1 MNGTPHPTKMKRVR
15 KALPPGISDHD
26 AKVLTKVK
34 RRAYRLDQSLF
45 TCCGIKFG
53 WSSVIGFI
61 PAIGDMLDAFM
72 AMMVLRTCQQIEGG
86 LPVDVKSKMMFNII
100 VDFFIGL
107 VPFIGDLADAVF
119 RANTKN
125 AAELEKY
132 LRKKGVEQLRKS
144 GLPQP
149 RVDPSDGDEFDR
161 MMSNGGGST
170 PEYNQAPALTE
181 PMHTEASTLRE
192 AQEQQI
198 RENQV
203 RMGGQ
208 QRMGTGE
215 TGRMQEPMSTT
226 HTTTTTTR
234 QRSGEG
240 GWFSFGRKTRQPDVE
255 SGVVGNGTS
264 RRDQELPSLPQ
275 QTGQRGAPQQHAR
288 IQKSRR

>member
-53 WSSVIGFI
+53 WSSVIGFV

-72 AMMVLRTCQQIEGG
+72 AMMVLRTCQQVEGG

-132 LRKKGVEQLRKS
+132 LRKKGVENLRKS

-161 MMSNGGGST
+161 MMSNGGHST
-170 PEYNQAPALTE
+170 PEYNQAPVLTE
-181 PMHTEASTLRE
+181 PMRTEASTLRE

-198 RENQV
+198 RENQL
-203 RMGGQ
+203 
-208 QRMGTGE
+208 RMGTGGN
-215 TGRMQEPMSTT
+215 GRMQEPMSTT
-226 HTTTTTTR
+226 HTTTTTTT
-234 QRSGEG
+234 QRSGGG
-240 GWFSFGRKTRQPDVE
+240 GWFGFGKKMRQPDVE

-264 RRDQELPSLPQ
+264 RGDQDIQSLPQ
-275 QTGQRGAPQQHAR
+275 QGGQRGAPQQPAR

>member
-1 MNGTPHPTKMKRVR
+1 M
-15 KALPPGISDHD
+15 
-26 AKVLTKVK
+26 
-34 RRAYRLDQSLF
+34 
-45 TCCGIKFG
+45 
-53 WSSVIGFI
+53 IGFI

-72 AMMVLRTCQQIEGG
+72 AMMVLRTCQQVEGG

-132 LRKKGVEQLRKS
+132 LRKKGVENLRKS

-161 MMSNGGGST
+161 MMSNSGGST
-170 PEYNQAPALTE
+170 PEYNQAPVLTE
-181 PMHTEASTLRE
+181 PMRTEASTLRE

-198 RENQV
+198 RGNQM

-208 QRMGTGE
+208 QRMGTGGN
-215 TGRMQEPMSTT
+215 GRTQQPMTT
-226 HTTTTTTR
+226 SDTTTTTTT
-234 QRSGEG
+234 QRSEG
-240 GWFSFGRKTRQPDVE
+240 GWFGFGKKQRQPDVE
-255 SGVVGNGTS
+255 SGVVGS
-264 RRDQELPSLPQ
+264 RREDQVLPNLPQ
-275 QTGQRGAPQQHAR
+275 QNAQRGAPQQPAR
-288 IQKSRR
+288 TQKSRR

>member
-53 WSSVIGFI
+53 WSSVIGFV

-72 AMMVLRTCQQIEGG
+72 AMMVLRTCQQVEGG

-132 LRKKGVEQLRKS
+132 LRKKGVENLRKS

-170 PEYNQAPALTE
+170 PEYNQAPVLTE
-181 PMHTEASTLRE
+181 PMRTEASTLKE

-198 RENQV
+198 RENQM

-208 QRMGTGE
+208 QK
-215 TGRMQEPMSTT
+215 MQEPMSTT
-226 HTTTTTTR
+226 HTTTTTTT
-234 QRSGEG
+234 QRSGG
-240 GWFSFGRKTRQPDVE
+240 GWFGFGKKQRQPDVE
-255 SGVVGNGTS
+255 SGVVAS
-264 RRDQELPSLPQ
+264 RREDQPLPNLPQ
-275 QTGQRGAPQQHAR
+275 QNAQRGAPQQPAR